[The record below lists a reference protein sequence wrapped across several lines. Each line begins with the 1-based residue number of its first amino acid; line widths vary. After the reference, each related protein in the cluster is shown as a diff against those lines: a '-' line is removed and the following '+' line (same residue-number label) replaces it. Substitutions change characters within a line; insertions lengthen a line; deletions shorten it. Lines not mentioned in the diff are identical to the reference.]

1 LPTEVKNLKGMEGD
15 MVEENGDKNVL
26 NDLLKGTSEPVDPQT
41 LDKLITKVDELK
53 ESGKSIK
60 DGYVNKKAYGLDVG
74 TSRIVSIKRGEDPA
88 GTDSANQLN
97 AFIAVSETKFLKDML
112 IKNHMAHTKIRDEI
126 AVLGYDAQQFANT
139 FNSEIRRPMKK
150 GLITPD
156 EIYAIPVMKEIISL
170 VLPKP
175 QQVAQPLCFSVPAP
189 EAGSEVDLVFHE
201 GILKKYLVGLGYKA
215 KSVTEGLAVVLSEL
229 ASDNFTGIG
238 ISMGAGMCNVCF
250 SFLSIPVIVFGI
262 SRGGDDIDASVA
274 RVMRET
280 VNRVRIIK
288 EESLDFTR
296 TPRSNLENALII
308 YYDDLIL
315 TLLNTL
321 AGILSRAEK
330 LPRLNQSIPIVL
342 AGGTCLPNGFKVRFE
357 HLLKDVK
364 MPISISSVRLAND
377 PLRTTAMG
385 ALISASV

>member
-1 LPTEVKNLKGMEGD
+1 
-15 MVEENGDKNVL
+15 MVEENDDKNVL
-26 NDLLKGTSEPVDPQT
+26 NDLLVGTGGAVDPHT

-53 ESGKSIK
+53 ESGKSF
-60 DGYVNKKAYGLDVG
+60 DDRSVDKKAYGLDIG
-74 TSRIVSIKRGEDPA
+74 TSRIVSMKRGEDPA
-88 GTDSANQLN
+88 SVDSADQLN

-112 IKNHMAHTKIRDEI
+112 VKNHMAYTKIRDEI

-156 EIYAIPVMKEIISL
+156 ELYAIPVMKEIINL

-175 QQVAQPLCFSVPAP
+175 EEVAQPLCFSIPAP
-189 EAGSEVDLVFHE
+189 EAGFEADLVFHE

-215 KSVTEGLAVVLSEL
+215 KSITEGMAVVLSEL
-229 ASDNFTGIG
+229 ADDNFTGIG

-250 SFLSIPVIVFGI
+250 SFLSVPVIVFSI
-262 SRGGDDIDASVA
+262 SRGGDDIDIAVA
-274 RVMRET
+274 RMMHET
-280 VNRVRIIK
+280 VNRVGVIK
-288 EESLDFTR
+288 EESLDFIR
-296 TPRSNLENALII
+296 TPKSNLENALII
-308 YYDDLIL
+308 YYEDLIM

-321 AGILSRAEK
+321 TGILSRSEK
-330 LPRLNQSIPIVL
+330 LPRLNQAIPIVL

-357 HLLKDVK
+357 QLLKEVK
-364 MPISISSVRLAND
+364 MPIAISSVRLARD
-377 PLRTTAMG
+377 PLKTTAMG

>member
-1 LPTEVKNLKGMEGD
+1 
-15 MVEENGDKNVL
+15 MVEESDDKNVL
-26 NDLLKGTSEPVDPQT
+26 KDLLTGTRESVDPQT

-53 ESGKSIK
+53 ESGRSLE
-60 DGYVNKKAYGLDVG
+60 DRSVNRKAYGLDIG
-74 TSRIVSIKRGEDPA
+74 TSRIVSIKRGDDPA
-88 GTDSANQLN
+88 GTDSVNQLN
-97 AFIAVSETKFLKDML
+97 AFIAVSESKFLKDML
-112 IKNHMAHTKIRDEI
+112 VKNHMTHTKIRDEI

-175 QQVAQPLCFSVPAP
+175 KEVAQPLCFSVPAP
-189 EAGSEVDLVFHE
+189 EAGLEADLVFHE

-215 KSVTEGLAVVLSEL
+215 KSITEGLAVVLSEL
-229 ASDNFTGIG
+229 ADDNFTGIG
-238 ISMGAGMCNVCF
+238 ISMGAGLCNVCF
-250 SFLSIPVIVFGI
+250 SFLSLPVIVFSIG
-262 SRGGDDIDASVA
+262 RGGDDIDASVA
-274 RVMRET
+274 RVMHET

-296 TPRSNLENALII
+296 TPKSNLENALII
-308 YYDDLIL
+308 YYDDLIM

-321 AGILSRAEK
+321 TIILSRAEK

-342 AGGTCLPNGFKVRFE
+342 AGGTCLPNGFKVKFE
-357 HLLKDVK
+357 QLLKEVR
-364 MPISISSVRLAND
+364 MPIAISSVRLAHD